1 MSVEYGEIDASNGV
15 EIDAANEVNPACTNV
30 ASDVYLALWW
40 RRATSAEICFEEF
53 GCLAETWLKIRE
65 MEDIREKYI
74 TSMAMPEGLAMSE
87 PEKDEDPD
95 LDYKKLYMDL
105 VDSLLQE
112 DVHPAPAPEEVQ
124 IDQHTFVSKTDA
136 EAEIEAKWFNPEKKQ
151 KSAAKSA
158 AGKASFA
165 RRKQAALEAVKSAR
179 ASGCTLQGIADQ
191 SSLSLPKVLDLIN
204 GEPCP
209 VTDWTKL
216 EKGLKKL
223 GHPPRVITKEEE
235 HEQEG

>member
-1 MSVEYGEIDASNGV
+1 MSNSVDFDASKGV
-15 EIDAANEVNPACTNV
+15 EKSAADVVLEVFWAFAVKP
-30 ASDVYLALWW
+30 
-40 RRATSAEICFEEF
+40 EIAFCEF
-53 GCLAETWLKIRE
+53 RELVETWMKIRE
-65 MEDIREKYI
+65 ME
-74 TSMAMPEGLAMSE
+74 APEPPAV
-87 PEKDEDPD
+87 PD
-95 LDYKKLYMDL
+95 TDYKKLYFDL
-105 VDSLLQE
+105 VDSLLEE
-112 DVHPAPAPEEVQ
+112 DAHPAPGPEEVQ

-158 AGKASFA
+158 AGKSSFA

-191 SSLSLPKVLDLIN
+191 SNLSLTMVMDLIN
-204 GEPCP
+204 GVSRP

-223 GHPPRVITKEEE
+223 GHPPRVIPKEEP
-235 HEQEG
+235 HEQEQEE

>member
-1 MSVEYGEIDASNGV
+1 MSNSVEIDASKSV
-15 EIDAANEVNPACTNV
+15 EKDVERPT
-30 ASDVYLALWW
+30 SDVVLGVFWSYAV
-40 RRATSAEICFEEF
+40 RPEVSFREF
-53 GCLAETWLKIRE
+53 KELVETWLKIRE
-65 MEDIREKYI
+65 ME
-74 TSMAMPEGLAMSE
+74 APEPPAV
-87 PEKDEDPD
+87 PD
-95 LDYKKLYMDL
+95 TDYKQLYFDL
-105 VDSLLQE
+105 VDSLLEE
-112 DVHPAPAPEEVQ
+112 DVHPASGQEEVQ

-158 AGKASFA
+158 AGKSSFA

-191 SSLSLPKVLDLIN
+191 SNLSLTMVMDLIN
-204 GEPCP
+204 GVSRP

-223 GHPPRVITKEEE
+223 GHPPRVIPKEEP
-235 HEQEG
+235 HEQEQEE

>member
-1 MSVEYGEIDASNGV
+1 MSVEYGKIDASNGV
-15 EIDAANEVNPACTNV
+15 EIDAPIEVDPACTNV

-65 MEDIREKYI
+65 ME
-74 TSMAMPEGLAMSE
+74 APEPPAV
-87 PEKDEDPD
+87 PD
-95 LDYKKLYMDL
+95 TDYKQLYFDL
-105 VDSLLQE
+105 VDSLLEE
-112 DVHPAPAPEEVQ
+112 DVHPAPGPEEVQ
-124 IDQHTFVSKTDA
+124 IDQHTFVSEKDA
-136 EAEIEAKWFNPEKKQ
+136 EAEIAAAKAEPEKKQ

-158 AGKASFA
+158 AGKSSFA

-191 SSLSLPKVLDLIN
+191 SNLSLTMVMDLIN
-204 GEPCP
+204 GVSRP
-209 VTDWTKL
+209 VTDWAKL

-223 GHPPRVITKEEE
+223 GHPPRVIPKEEP
-235 HEQEG
+235 HEQEQEE